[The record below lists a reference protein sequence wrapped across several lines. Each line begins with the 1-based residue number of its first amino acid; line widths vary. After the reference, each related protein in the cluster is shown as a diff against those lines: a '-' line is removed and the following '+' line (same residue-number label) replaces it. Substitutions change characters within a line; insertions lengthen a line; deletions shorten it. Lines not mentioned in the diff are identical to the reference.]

1 MIIKGVMVTLIN
13 EADVLRAIAGGLR
26 AQRIQ
31 LGWRQADLAVRSGV
45 PLRTLRKFETTG
57 LIGTGAFAQLLV
69 SLGLADKFLEFLK
82 PAPPAPRSLDE
93 FLTSGAPLRTRQ
105 RVRRVLPRK

>member
-1 MIIKGVMVTLIN
+1 MVTLVN
-13 EADVLRAIAGGLR
+13 GADVLRAIADGLR

-31 LGWRQADLAVRSGV
+31 LGWRQADLAERSGV

-69 SLGLADKFLEFLK
+69 SLGLADKLMESLK
-82 PAPPAPRSLDE
+82 PAPAAPRSLDD
-93 FLTSGAPLRTRQ
+93 FLALGAPQRRRQ
-105 RVRRVLPRK
+105 RVRRVSLRK

>member
-1 MIIKGVMVTLIN
+1 MVTLTN
-13 EADVLRAIAGGLR
+13 GADVLRAIADGLR
-26 AQRIQ
+26 AQRFQ
-31 LGWRQADLAVRSGV
+31 LGWRQADLADRSGV

-82 PAPPAPRSLDE
+82 PSSPAPRSLDE
-93 FLTSGAPLRTRQ
+93 FLTSGAPQRPRQ
-105 RVRRVLPRK
+105 RVRKASPRK